1 MARAPHLAPPVSA
14 LMGFQSLGHSKER
27 EMGRKTEDR
36 TRAEIKGLCDICKE
50 KMGIIE
56 VRLNFNK
63 MNPYSLL

>member
-36 TRAEIKGLCDICKE
+36 TRPEIKGLSQHLKGE
-50 KMGIIE
+50 NGNNRGEAK
-56 VRLNFNK
+56 F
-63 MNPYSLL
+63 